1 MGIDIS
7 RLGPDAQRQIARQ
20 IAARQ
25 QRRITPHAKLP
36 KDAFDS
42 NGEREFYLAEV
53 LPGLHN
59 GTIAKCELHREFE
72 LYPAAEFCG
81 KKFPAA
87 VFKPDF
93 VLHYRSGSVEV
104 VEIKSKFT
112 KKKSRDYTLRRR
124 LFIERYA
131 LPNGWLW
138 REIVTDERITLGK
151 GKDSL

>member
-7 RLGPDAQRQIARQ
+7 RFGPDAQRQIAHQ
-20 IAARQ
+20 LAAGQ
-25 QRRITPHAKLP
+25 QQRITPHAKLP

-53 LPGLHN
+53 LPGLRN
-59 GTIAKCELHREFE
+59 GTIAKCELHRQLE

-93 VLHYRSGSVEV
+93 VLHYRSGTVEV

-131 LPNGWLW
+131 RPNGWLW
-138 REIVTDERITLGK
+138 
-151 GKDSL
+151 